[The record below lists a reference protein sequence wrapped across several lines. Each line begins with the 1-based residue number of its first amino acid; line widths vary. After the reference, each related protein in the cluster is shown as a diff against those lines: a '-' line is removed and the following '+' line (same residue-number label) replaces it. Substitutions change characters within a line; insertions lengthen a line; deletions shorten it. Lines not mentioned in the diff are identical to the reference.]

1 MFDIDKIIE
10 NFKIYDFKTSEQI
23 LLKAQ
28 ENKGFKKTLY
38 IFAGPNGSGKSTLIA
53 NFYESGMLNNVKY
66 INADIIAKTIFK
78 DEQGEVEKNK
88 KALFNAMKKMNDNAE
103 TGDSVVYETVL
114 SHPSK
119 IDIIKNYKDKGYE
132 IVSIFISPNN
142 PKINIERVL
151 KRAQEGGHDV
161 PQDKIIERFYR
172 SHKLK
177 QELIKLSDNF
187 YEIDNTVVPTIKEIY
202 FKILDKLNKEISEE
216 NDL

>member
-1 MFDIDKIIE
+1 MFDIDKVID

-28 ENKGFKKTLY
+28 DNKGFKKTIY

-53 NFYESGMLNNVKY
+53 NFYASGMFNNVKY
-66 INADIIAKTIFK
+66 INADIIAKTIFQDVK
-78 DEQGEVEKNK
+78 DEKERNQ
-88 KALFNAMKKMNDNAE
+88 KALFYAMNKMDENVE

-119 IDIIKNYKDKGYE
+119 IDIIKKYKDKGYE
-132 IVSIFISPNN
+132 IVSIFVSPNN
-142 PKINIERVL
+142 PEINIKRVS
-151 KRAQEGGHDV
+151 KRAKEGGHDV
-161 PQDKIIERFYR
+161 PKEKIVERFYR

-187 YEIDNTVVPTIKEIY
+187 YDIDNTIVPSIKEIY
-202 FKILDKLNKEISEE
+202 YKNLDKSKKEITNE